1 MTQSKYIFIL
11 LLLLQSIFASLP
23 VAANQLV
30 GRDISVFH
38 QATMAMDEKN
48 WQLAQS
54 LLSGLYNQFP
64 ENIVI
69 RNNLAVAFFN
79 LGELEK
85 SQNLFSSII
94 EQNNLTA
101 TAYKNLK
108 TLYSYSAAK
117 TYSKGLNLMKPIEL
131 PKLLVLNQQL
141 NENSIAVNRPVK
153 VVPGVLSSVAVNS
166 DELSSEKLALQKTLI
181 EKPSFEEK
189 ESTNISDVNRLNK
202 LVLNNSAPVNKTKNS
217 QPILKSVKTNSK
229 SVKTKQKNEKK
240 VLQSELL
247 ARLEQWRKAWVSGN
261 SKNYIAMYK
270 GNYSPRGKN
279 RKSWV
284 KNRREKVNINKK
296 INVLIKHPKVFVDK
310 AIRRANIRFNQHYS
324 SKNYSDQ
331 VVKRLYW
338 VKEQGQW
345 FIEKESIIKIM

>member
-1 MTQSKYIFIL
+1 MTQSKYIFVL

-30 GRDISVFH
+30 GRDISVFN
-38 QATMAMDEKN
+38 QAIMAMDNKN

-94 EQNNLTA
+94 EQNKLTA

-117 TYSKGLNLMKPIEL
+117 TYSKGLNLMKPIEIPAL
-131 PKLLVLNQQL
+131 IVLNQQL
-141 NENSIAVNRPVK
+141 NNNVTAKNNPVE
-153 VVPGVLSSVAVNS
+153 VDPIILSSTAISS
-166 DELSSEKLALQKTLI
+166 DQLFAEKSPPEEPLSEKASLEKQSSTYIIAANTVDKPTLNNLAAAK
-181 EKPSFEEK
+181 EK
-189 ESTNISDVNRLNK
+189 ELAKAIKID
-202 LVLNNSAPVNKTKNS
+202 KTE
-217 QPILKSVKTNSK
+217 
-229 SVKTKQKNEKK
+229 QKYDQKA
-240 VLQSELL
+240 LQSELL

-270 GNYSPRGKN
+270 ENYSPRGKS
-279 RKSWV
+279 RKAWV
-284 KNRREKVNINKK
+284 KNRREKVSINKK

-310 AIRRANIRFNQHYS
+310 AMRRANIRFNQHYS

-338 VKEQGQW
+338 IKKQGQW
-345 FIEKESIIKIM
+345 FIEKESIIKLM